1 MKIVH
6 IVPGFGGTFY
16 CGNCLRDSA
25 IVASLRKAGHEAV
38 ILPVYLPLVMDG
50 RIVQDGLP
58 VFYGAVN
65 IYVKQQFPILRRM
78 PGWLHDLLNSRPVL
92 KYAAKKAGST
102 RAHGLESLT
111 ESMLKGMEGMQST
124 DLKEIVD
131 YLKYHEKPDIVHFS
145 NALLLGMAEEIRREV
160 RVPVVCSLQDEDVWI
175 DAMEPSARAG
185 LWKLMS
191 EKAAITDAVIAVS
204 GYFAD
209 IMKKKMNL
217 PDEKMHVIPI
227 GIEPAIY
234 PCHRPAMGKRVIGYL
249 SRICKENGFEVL
261 VDAFIRLKSDPRFS
275 DVSLRVSGGSTGDD
289 SAFIRRQM
297 KKLKH
302 GGLLHDIE
310 FREDF
315 SSAGI
320 PGFFDGLTVLS
331 VPVLKGEAFGLYQL
345 EALASGVPL
354 VQPALGAFPE
364 IIGQSGGGIVYFPND
379 PETLASALM
388 SVISDEKQLIQ
399 FSISGRKAIEEQFNC
414 TRITQKLVS
423 VYNSLREQE
432 LNQ

>member
-1 MKIVH
+1 
-6 IVPGFGGTFY
+6 
-16 CGNCLRDSA
+16 
-25 IVASLRKAGHEAV
+25 
-38 ILPVYLPLVMDG
+38 
-50 RIVQDGLP
+50 
-58 VFYGAVN
+58 
-65 IYVKQQFPILRRM
+65 
-78 PGWLHDLLNSRPVL
+78 
-92 KYAAKKAGST
+92 
-102 RAHGLESLT
+102 
-111 ESMLKGMEGMQST
+111 
-124 DLKEIVD
+124 
-131 YLKYHEKPDIVHFS
+131 
-145 NALLLGMAEEIRREV
+145 
-160 RVPVVCSLQDEDVWI
+160 
-175 DAMEPSARAG
+175 
-185 LWKLMS
+185 
-191 EKAAITDAVIAVS
+191 
-204 GYFAD
+204 
-209 IMKKKMNL
+209 
-217 PDEKMHVIPI
+217 
-227 GIEPAIY
+227 
-234 PCHRPAMGKRVIGYL
+234 
-249 SRICKENGFEVL
+249 
-261 VDAFIRLKSDPRFS
+261 
-275 DVSLRVSGGSTGDD
+275 
-289 SAFIRRQM
+289 M